1 MSDISGL
8 GSAIDALS
16 SANKY
21 KKDEKATNEL
31 GQDAFLQLMISQ
43 LKNQDPLSPQE
54 NGEFVSQLAQ
64 FSSVEGLDKLNSN
77 FDTFANKFVS
87 NQALQA
93 STLVGR
99 TVTVPGKTTAL
110 EPAGVVTTSAQ
121 VPPGASNFTLAI
133 YKSSGSLAQT
143 IDFDKVE
150 GEELKLAWN
159 GRDAVANGKVLS
171 VPESFKGV
179 DPGIYT
185 FKLSALVDGKRTELD
200 SNVTANVNSVT
211 LGKNGT
217 LTLNLAGAGSVNL
230 SDVKEIN
237 E

>member
-1 MSDISGL
+1 MSDISGF

-16 SANKY
+16 STNKY
-21 KKDEKATNEL
+21 KKDEKAPNEL

-43 LKNQDPLSPQE
+43 LKNQDPLSPQD

-64 FSSVEGLDKLNSN
+64 FSSVEGLDKLNNN
-77 FDTFANKFVS
+77 FDSFANKFVS

-93 STLVGR
+93 SSLVGR

-110 EPAGVVTTSAQ
+110 EKDGIVTTSAE
-121 VPPGASNFTLAI
+121 VPAGASNFSLAI
-133 YKSSGSLAQT
+133 YKNNGALAQT
-143 IDFDKVE
+143 IEFDKVAGDE
-150 GEELKLAWN
+150 VKLAWN
-159 GRDAVANGKVLS
+159 GREAVLNDQAVKI
-171 VPESFKGV
+171 PESVKAS

-200 SNVTANVNSVT
+200 NNITANVNSVT

-230 SDVKEIN
+230 SDIKEIN